1 MSIYQFYW
9 PSGRG
14 VSDSLLVFMSRVH
27 APNILRL
34 ILGNN

>member
-14 VSDSLLVFMSRVH
+14 VSDSLLVMSRVH